1 MIQVKFDTKSFRRG
15 LDAARR
21 KQIPFAMSRALKNT
35 ALKAQHR
42 IQRNLPDEFILRRQH
57 IRKGIRVTYPTK
69 QTLRAVVGSIDQF
82 MALQAE
88 GGTKKGQGK
97 GLYAFYPTKI
107 IQPSLR
113 SLVPRR
119 KFPQKLTAKKTL
131 KRAPFITRF
140 PKSGNLE
147 FRSQASWS
155 ESLSIR
161 RVMGLCHEIVK
172 SKRSGIL
179 KNKSTSCGQSGGTTN
194 SWCVG
199 LRTSELKRALD
210 YGLVSLFPVL
220 LTMLKKSRP

>member
-1 MIQVKFDTKSFRRG
+1 MIQVHFDTKSFRRG

-21 KQIPFAMSRALKNT
+21 QQIPFAMSRALKNT

-88 GGTKKGQGK
+88 GGTKKGQAK
-97 GLYAFYPTKI
+97 GLYSFYPTKI
-107 IQPSLR
+107 IQPSIR

-147 FRSQASWS
+147 FVVK
-155 ESLSIR
+155 R
-161 RVMGLCHEIVK
+161 RGRKAYPLDVLWVLPRKREVK
-172 SKRSGIL
+172 EKWDFEEQVNQVV
-179 KNKSTSCGQSGGTTN
+179 KA
-194 SWCVG
+194 WWDD
-199 LRTSELKRALD
+199 ELKRALD
-210 YGLVSLFPVL
+210 YALR
-220 LTMLKKSRP
+220 TAN